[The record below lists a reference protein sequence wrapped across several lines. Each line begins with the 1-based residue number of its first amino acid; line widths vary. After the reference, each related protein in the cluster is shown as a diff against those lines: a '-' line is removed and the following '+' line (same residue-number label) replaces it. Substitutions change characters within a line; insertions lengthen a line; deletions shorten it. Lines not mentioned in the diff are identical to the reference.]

1 MSLPTTSLRNKLLV
15 FSSLLVLI
23 PGVIL
28 GVLSERNGR
37 SSLLLV
43 IGRQLAREARH
54 TADRLSTLIRV
65 ETESLENFA
74 RQDVMR
80 EIRVSDLDKRIAQA
94 LSTLVSG
101 APARLGY
108 LVVDEGG
115 RVVAI
120 STPSP
125 HGLSLEP
132 YPTTTRASGIVG
144 FASGPDGRPAL
155 LLAAAIPDPD
165 RPNVRLGMLF
175 VLLDWNRLAD
185 VTDRVREEL
194 AAQDIPVRILV
205 TEADGRILH
214 TSPAGGTGTI
224 ETDTLERIARSTVNT
239 SSANGKDFEVDRAA
253 GLIVGRAHLLPPSGW
268 SLLMVEPIAHALAP
282 AIRLR
287 NRLALTTGLALA
299 VALVIAGLGANRVI
313 QPLSE
318 LTKAIRGVARGE
330 TSGIHVPVRSD
341 DEVGTLATTFNRMAA
356 DLDETQRHLIE
367 AEKFA
372 FVGELAAGVAHEVR
386 TSLGVLRNAAKI
398 LGRSLDENADPHAR
412 EMIEMIGAEVDRLS
426 RVVDDL
432 LTLDQRRPMDLRP
445 TSLSLPLR
453 AAVAFIEP
461 QARVKGVTIGARLPD
476 DAPVVGCD
484 RDAIQQVCIN
494 LLSNAIAS
502 LAAGGHVEVAIEQ
515 SSRTMAV
522 FSVRDDGPGVL
533 ESLRERIFDPFVTGR
548 ASGVGLGLTFV
559 KRIVSAHRGSV
570 RLEPSGGSGAYF
582 RIELPLQEESP

>member
-1 MSLPTTSLRNKLLV
+1 MSLPTTSLRHKLLI

-23 PGVIL
+23 PGEIL
-28 GVLSERNGR
+28 GILSERNGR

-43 IGRQLAREARH
+43 IGRQLAREARQ

-65 ETESLENFA
+65 ESESLENFA

-80 EIRVSDLDKRIAQA
+80 DIRVSDLDKRISQA
-94 LSTLVSG
+94 LATLVSG

-108 LVVDEGG
+108 LVVDEAG
-115 RVVAI
+115 RTVSVSA
-120 STPSP
+120 PSL
-125 HGLSLEP
+125 HDLSLAP
-132 YPTTTRASGIVG
+132 HSTTTRARGIVG
-144 FASGPDGRPAL
+144 FATGPDGGPAL

-165 RPNVRLGMLF
+165 RPNVRLGTLF
-175 VLLDWNRLAD
+175 VLLDWNRLTD

-205 TEADGRILH
+205 TELDGRILR
-214 TSPAGGTGTI
+214 TSSAGEAGAI
-224 ETDTLERIARSTVNT
+224 ATDTLARIARSTAK
-239 SSANGKDFEVDRAA
+239 SPDYEVDRAA
-253 GLIVGRAHLLPPSGW
+253 GLIVGHAHLLSPSGW
-268 SLLMVEPIAHALAP
+268 SLLVVEPLSLALAP
-282 AIRLR
+282 AVRLR
-287 NRLALTTGLALA
+287 NRLMFTTSLALA
-299 VALVIAGLGANRVI
+299 VALVVAALGANRVI

-330 TSGIHVPVRSD
+330 TSGIHVPVRSE
-341 DEVGTLATTFNRMAA
+341 DEVGLLATTFNRMAE
-356 DLDETQRHLIE
+356 DLDETQRHLVE

-398 LGRSLDENADPHAR
+398 LGRSLDGTAGPHAR

-432 LTLDQRRPMDLRP
+432 LTLDQRRPLDLQP
-445 TSLSLPLR
+445 TPLALPLR
-453 AAVAFIEP
+453 AAIAFMEP
-461 QARVKGVTIGARLPD
+461 QAREKGIAIGARLPD
-476 DAPVVGCD
+476 DGPVISCD
-484 RDAIQQVCIN
+484 RDAIQQVCVS

-515 SSRTMAV
+515 SSRTMAA

-533 ESLRERIFDPFVTGR
+533 ETLRARIFDPFVTGR

-570 RLEPSGGSGAYF
+570 RLEPGAGPGACF
-582 RIELPLQEESP
+582 RIELPLQEELA

>member
-1 MSLPTTSLRNKLLV
+1 MSLPATSLRHKLLI

-43 IGRQLAREARH
+43 IGRQLAREARQ

-80 EIRVSDLDKRIAQA
+80 EIRVSDLDKRIAQS

-101 APARLGY
+101 SQARLGY
-108 LVVDEGG
+108 VVVDEAG
-115 RVVAI
+115 RVVAT
-120 STPSP
+120 SAPSP

-132 YPTTTRASGIVG
+132 YLTTTRASGIVG
-144 FASGPDGRPAL
+144 FTSGPGGRPAL
-155 LLAAAIPDPD
+155 LLAAPIPDPD
-165 RPNVRLGMLF
+165 RPNVRLGTLF
-175 VLLDWNRLAD
+175 VVLDWNRLAD

-194 AAQDIPVRILV
+194 AAQDIPVQILV
-205 TEADGRILH
+205 IEADGQILH
-214 TSPAGGTGTI
+214 TSSADEAGAI
-224 ETDTLERIARSTVNT
+224 ESSTLERIARSTANPST
-239 SSANGKDFEVDRAA
+239 ENGKGFEVDRAA
-253 GLIVGRAHLLPPSGW
+253 GLIVGCAHLLPPSRW
-268 SLLMVEPIAHALAP
+268 SLLMVEPISHALAP

-313 QPLSE
+313 KPLSE

-330 TSGIHVPVRSD
+330 TSGIHVPVRSE
-341 DEVGTLATTFNRMAA
+341 DEVGVLATTFNRMAA
-356 DLDETQRHLIE
+356 DLDETQRHLID

-398 LGRSLDENADPHAR
+398 LGRSLDETAEPHAR

-432 LTLDQRRPMDLRP
+432 LTLDQRRPLDLRP

-453 AAVAFIEP
+453 AAVAFVEP
-461 QARVKGVTIGARLPD
+461 EARVKGVTIDARLPVD
-476 DAPVVGCD
+476 GPVVCCD

-515 SSRTMAV
+515 TSGTMAV

-559 KRIVSAHRGSV
+559 KRIVSAHRGTV
-570 RLEPSGGSGAYF
+570 RLEPNEGSGARF

>member
-1 MSLPTTSLRNKLLV
+1 MSLPTTSLRHKLLI

-28 GVLSERNGR
+28 GILSERNGR
-37 SSLLLV
+37 SSLLFV
-43 IGRQLAREARH
+43 IGRQLAREARQ

-65 ETESLENFA
+65 ESESLENFA

-108 LVVDEGG
+108 LVVDEEG
-115 RVVAI
+115 RIVAV
-120 STPSP
+120 SASFL
-125 HGLSLEP
+125 HDLSLDP
-132 YPTTTRASGIVG
+132 YPTTARASGIVG

-155 LLAAAIPDPD
+155 LIAAAIPDPD
-165 RPNVRLGMLF
+165 RPNVRLGTLF
-175 VLLDWNRLAD
+175 VLLDWNRLTD

-194 AAQDIPVRILV
+194 AVQDIPVRILV
-205 TEADGRILH
+205 TEPDGRILR
-214 TSPAGGTGTI
+214 TSPAGEADAIEIGTI
-224 ETDTLERIARSTVNT
+224 ERIARTT
-239 SSANGKDFEVDRAA
+239 ANSKDYEVDHES

-268 SLLMVEPIAHALAP
+268 SLFIVEPVSHALAP

-287 NRLALTTGLALA
+287 NRLAVTTGVALA
-299 VALVIAGLGANRVI
+299 VALVVAGLGANRVI
-313 QPLSE
+313 RPLSE

-330 TSGIHVPVRSD
+330 TSGIRVPVRSE
-341 DEVGTLATTFNRMAA
+341 DEVGLLATTFNRMAE
-356 DLDETQRHLIE
+356 DLGETQRHLVE

-398 LGRSLDENADPHAR
+398 LGRSLDETAGPYAR

-432 LTLDQRRPMDLRP
+432 LTLDQRRPLDLQP
-445 TSLSLPLR
+445 TPLALPLR
-453 AAVAFIEP
+453 AAIAFIGP
-461 QARVKGVTIGARLPD
+461 QAREKGIAIGARLPD
-476 DAPVVGCD
+476 DGPVVSCD
-484 RDAIQQVCIN
+484 RDAIQQVCVN

-502 LAAGGHVEVAIEQ
+502 LAAGGHVEVAIEP
-515 SSRTMAV
+515 SSKTMAA
-522 FSVRDDGPGVL
+522 FSVRDDGEGVL
-533 ESLRERIFDPFVTGR
+533 ESLRARIFDPFVTGR

-559 KRIVSAHRGSV
+559 KRIVSGHRGNV
-570 RLEPSGGSGAYF
+570 RLEPNEGSGACF
-582 RIELPLQEESP
+582 RIELPLQEESA